1 MCYIKVDEKNIEREH
16 ICCAI
21 SDKKGE
27 TCVHSKKA
35 WMKERLEDG
44 LVFLKLDER
53 GKVFI
58 EYIPA
63 EKAWCPIDADGYYH
77 INCFWVSGQFKGK
90 GHADRL
96 LELCIGNAKEKGAKG
111 LTVLSSGKKMPFLSD
126 PKYLKY
132 KGFKVADEAA
142 PYFELLYLNF
152 DEDDAGKPC
161 FKACAKDGVI
171 DQKGPVI
178 CYSNQCPHTD
188 KYAPLLQEVV
198 KEQGVEIQLIKLDST
213 EAAQNAPTPFTT
225 YSLFLDGKLVTNEIL
240 TEKRFFELYGTTGI
254 K

>member
-1 MCYIKVDEKNIEREH
+1 MGYIKVDEKNIEREH

-27 TCVHSKKA
+27 TCVSSKKA
-35 WMKERLEDG
+35 WMKERLKDG
-44 LVFLKLDER
+44 LVFFKLDER

-63 EKAWCPIDADGYYH
+63 EKAWCPVDADGYYH

-96 LELCIGNAKEKGAKG
+96 LEMCISDAKEKGAKG
-111 LTVLSSGKKMPFLSD
+111 LTVISSRKKMPFLSD

-132 KGFKVADEAA
+132 KGFQVADEAE
-142 PYFELLYLNF
+142 PYFELLYMNF
-152 DEDDAGKPC
+152 DKDDAGRPSFKPC
-161 FKACAKDGVI
+161 AKSGAI

-178 CYSNQCPHTD
+178 YYSNQCPHTG
-188 KYAPLLQEVV
+188 KYAPLLQETV
-198 KEQGVEIQLIKLDST
+198 KGKGIEVQLIKLDTT
-213 EAAQNAPTPFTT
+213 EAARNAPTPFTT

-240 TEKRFFELYGTTGI
+240 TEKRFFELYGNPSI
-254 K
+254 